1 MISLTSEQ
9 RTPYHRWPA
18 WIKLVGLCIITVAL
32 FYLASL
38 GAAIVVTGAVFA
50 AYLIGGSRFARQ
62 GLRMLRPLLW
72 VVVIILGYHVV
83 KGEAALGGIIVLRLI
98 SAIALANL
106 VTMTTPLKE
115 MLATVERGLARLSV
129 PARLRRRLA
138 LSVALV
144 IRFIPVLVQKGGTL
158 LEAWKARSRRRPSWR
173 LIIPL
178 ALMAIDDAE
187 HVAEALRARGGVS

>member
-1 MISLTSEQ
+1 M
-9 RTPYHRWPA
+9 RVR
-18 WIKLVGLCIITVAL
+18 
-32 FYLASL
+32 
-38 GAAIVVTGAVFA
+38 
-50 AYLIGGSRFARQ
+50 
-62 GLRMLRPLLW
+62 

>member
-18 WIKLVGLCIITVAL
+18 WIKLVGLCIITVAM
-32 FYLASL
+32 FYLANL
-38 GAAIVVTGAVFA
+38 GAAIVVTGAVVA
-50 AYLIGGSRFARQ
+50 AYLIGGGRFARQ

-129 PARLRRRLA
+129 PVRLRRRLA